1 MNTIQKRFLLFLGG
15 CIPMRLAM
23 VLLAKYIPL
32 VYLPWMG
39 YITLIMAFGFM
50 YLYFTNQR
58 QTGAETFGQP
68 IWWRPFRIIHGL
80 FYFIFSL
87 LAIYKYANAYLILL
101 FDTLIGLGLFL
112 WHHYSE
118 GNFQKLF

>member
-15 CIPMRLAM
+15 CIPVRLAM

-32 VYLPWMG
+32 VYLPWM
-39 YITLIMAFGFM
+39 
-50 YLYFTNQR
+50 
-58 QTGAETFGQP
+58 ETFGQP

-80 FYFIFSL
+80 FYLIFSL
-87 LAIYKYANAYLILL
+87 LAIYKYANAYLVLL

-112 WHHYSE
+112 WHHYTE
-118 GNFQKLF
+118 GNFDKLF